1 MAALDTPAPE
11 RIRALED
18 ALHIAVGFLTAAER
32 TAVSDRW
39 LKEWQA
45 LLGEQPLSE

>member
-1 MAALDTPAPE
+1 MASLDTPAPE

-18 ALHIAVGFLTAAER
+18 ALHIAVGFLSNAER

-39 LKEWQA
+39 LKEWRT
-45 LLGEQPLSE
+45 LLGEQTQRE